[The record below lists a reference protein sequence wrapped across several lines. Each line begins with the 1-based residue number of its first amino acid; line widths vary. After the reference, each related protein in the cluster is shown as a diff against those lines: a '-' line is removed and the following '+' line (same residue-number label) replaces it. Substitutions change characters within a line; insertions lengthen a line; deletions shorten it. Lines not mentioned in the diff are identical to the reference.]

1 MSTLQIRQMPDD
13 VYQALAFRADRA
25 HRSLA
30 QQAVIELRK
39 LPELETSQRRQQLL
53 SNIEAELNEA
63 SLGSTLSRTPEALQ
77 REDRER

>member
-13 VYQALAFRADRA
+13 VYQALAFRADKA

-39 LPELETSQRRQQLL
+39 LPELETSQRRFQLL
-53 SNIEAELNEA
+53 ASIEAELNE
-63 SLGSTLSRTPEALQ
+63 SRSSSVLSRAPEALQ
-77 REDRER
+77 REDRDR